1 MTLEILPC
9 IVETVNYQV
18 VTYGSLREK
27 GEEAKARKR
36 ELIKAGIEERSI
48 NDFVQDAE
56 SGKGDV
62 CGDDKRL
69 EAYLEILSILGL

>member
-36 ELIKAGIEERSI
+36 ELIKAGIEERYI
-48 NDFVQDAE
+48 NDLIQDAE
-56 SGKGDV
+56 SGEGDV
-62 CGDDKRL
+62 LWR
-69 EAYLEILSILGL
+69 

>member
-9 IVETVNYQV
+9 IVETINYQV
-18 VTYGSLREK
+18 VTYESLRGK

-56 SGKGDV
+56 SGEGDV
-62 CGDDKRL
+62 L
-69 EAYLEILSILGL
+69 WI